1 MADDRRVNEPV
12 GDQSGDRPVPYASP
26 EDRLADAKNRFDSMD
41 AYDDLVRLAI
51 PDYEEMLSVVGYLV
65 AVHEPAPTHVLDL
78 GIGTGAVTERLARL
92 LPDARFTGVDFSEA
106 MLERARARL
115 SPMGSRLALVEADFR
130 HLGGPAESGAEPG
143 AESGAGRALPA
154 DIDAA
159 VSCLAL
165 HHLEH
170 EDKRLLFRRLAV
182 ALSPGGL
189 FVLADVVATPG
200 ERMAA
205 RMRTWWKDRM
215 EQARARG
222 IDPDAVLDDHRDRD
236 VPATLEE
243 QISWLR
249 EAGFGE
255 VAPVWQSF
263 TVAVIAALR

>member
-1 MADDRRVNEPV
+1 MADDRRVNEPA
-12 GDQSGDRPVPYASP
+12 GDDPGDRPAAYASP
-26 EDRLADAKNRFDSMD
+26 EERLADAKRRFDSMD
-41 AYDDLVRLAI
+41 GYDDLVRLAI
-51 PDYEEMLSVVGYLV
+51 PDYDEMLGVVCYL
-65 AVHEPAPTHVLDL
+65 AGAHEPAPAHVLDL

-106 MLERARARL
+106 MLERAR
-115 SPMGSRLALVEADFR
+115 GRLAWMKDRLDLVHSDFR
-130 HLGGPAESGAEPG
+130 HLGAPAGPGPG
-143 AESGAGRALPA
+143 LALPA
-154 DIDAA
+154 DVDAA

-170 EDKRLLFRRLAV
+170 DDKRALFGRMAA
-182 ALSPGGL
+182 ALPTGGL
-189 FVLADVVATPG
+189 FVLADVVATAG
-200 ERMAA
+200 ERMSA

-215 EQARARG
+215 EEARARG

-243 QISWLR
+243 QTCWLR
-249 EAGFGE
+249 EAGFDE

>member
-1 MADDRRVNEPV
+1 MSEPAGDEPV
-12 GDQSGDRPVPYASP
+12 ESPAAYASP
-26 EDRLADAKNRFDSMD
+26 EERLADAKRRFDSMD
-41 AYDDLVRLAI
+41 RYDDLVRLAI
-51 PDYEEMLSVVGYLV
+51 PDYDEMLGVLCYLV
-65 AVHEPAPTHVLDL
+65 GAQEPALVHVLEL

-106 MLERARARL
+106 MLERARGRL
-115 SPMGSRLALVEADFR
+115 DWMGPRLELVQADFR
-130 HLGGPAESGAEPG
+130 HLGVPAGPGL
-143 AESGAGRALPA
+143 GAGRDIPPG
-154 DIDAA
+154 IDAA

-170 EDKRLLFRRLAV
+170 ADKRALFGHLAQ
-182 ALSPGGL
+182 ALPPGGL

-205 RMRTWWKDRM
+205 RMRAWWKDRM
-215 EQARARG
+215 EEARAQG

-236 VPATLEE
+236 VPATLE
-243 QISWLR
+243 QQTCWLR
-249 EAGFGE
+249 EAGFAE